1 MTRIIHLL
9 LMAAAASLALSPLAA
24 SAQVRCDAGLAASG
38 ECVNGAMAAS
48 ARRTA
53 VIFSQPKI
61 SQTAYPVLPSLDRLY
76 RYPNQLMPNQ
86 QPATPVGPGPNFEFP
101 GGST

>member
-1 MTRIIHLL
+1 MTRMLQVSLL
-9 LMAAAASLALSPLAA
+9 VASSFAVLPA
-24 SAQVRCDAGLAASG
+24 SAFAQVRCIAGVATNGDCANASLS
-38 ECVNGAMAAS
+38 AL

-61 SQTAYPVLPSLDRLY
+61 SQTAFPVLPFADRLY
-76 RYPNQLMPNQ
+76 RYPHQLNPNP
-86 QPATPVGPGPNFEFP
+86 QPQTPVGPGGNFEFP

>member
-1 MTRIIHLL
+1 MTRIFQ
-9 LMAAAASLALSPLAA
+9 ASLMLASFALLPASA
-24 SAQVRCDAGLAASG
+24 SAQVKCIAG
-38 ECVNGAMAAS
+38 MAANGDCANAS
-48 ARRTA
+48 LGALARRTA

-61 SQTAYPVLPSLDRLY
+61 SQTAFPVLPFADRLY
-76 RYPNQLMPNQ
+76 RYPNQLNPNP

>member
-1 MTRIIHLL
+1 MTRMSQVSLL
-9 LMAAAASLALSPLAA
+9 VAALFAAVPGPAP
-24 SAQVRCDAGLAASG
+24 AQVRCIAGVAA
-38 ECVNGAMAAS
+38 NGDCANAS
-48 ARRTA
+48 LGALARRTA

-61 SQTAYPVLPSLDRLY
+61 SQTAYPVLPWADRIY
-76 RYPNQLMPNQ
+76 RYPHQLNPNP

>member
-1 MTRIIHLL
+1 MTRIVPTSLL
-9 LMAAAASLALSPLAA
+9 VAAAFAFLPVSA
-24 SAQVRCDAGLAASG
+24 SAQVKCIAGVAA
-38 ECVNGAMAAS
+38 NGDCANAS
-48 ARRTA
+48 LSVLARRTA

-61 SQTAYPVLPSLDRLY
+61 SQTAYPVLPTADRIY
-76 RYPNQLMPNQ
+76 RYPHQLNPNP

>member
-1 MTRIIHLL
+1 MTRIRKVSLI
-9 LMAAAASLALSPLAA
+9 AVSLALLPTTAL
-24 SAQVRCDAGLAASG
+24 AQVKCIAGVGANGDCASPSL
-38 ECVNGAMAAS
+38 GAL

-61 SQTAYPVLPSLDRLY
+61 SQTAYPVLPFADRLY
-76 RYPNQLMPNQ
+76 RYPNQLNPNP